1 MAANTRIEVV
11 SPVANALPP
20 KALTPASRPDS
31 LDGKTICLWWN
42 SKSRGDVALTTVTEI
57 LERRFKNVNFVRFS
71 QQYDHGRN
79 FPERY
84 AEVRKSGAVVAIA
97 TTAD

>member
-1 MAANTRIEVV
+1 MAGNTHIEVI

-20 KALTPASRPDS
+20 KAITAVARPGS

-42 SKSRGDVALTTVTEI
+42 CKARGDVALTTIAEI

-71 QQYDHGRN
+71 QQYDHARN

-84 AEVRKSGAVVAIA
+84 DEVKKSGSVVAIA

>member
-1 MAANTRIEVV
+1 MAGNTHIEVI

-20 KALTPASRPDS
+20 KAITPVPRPDS

-42 SKSRGDVALTTVTEI
+42 CKARGDVALTAIAEI

-84 AEVRKSGAVVAIA
+84 DEVKKSGSVVAVA
-97 TTAD
+97 TTGD